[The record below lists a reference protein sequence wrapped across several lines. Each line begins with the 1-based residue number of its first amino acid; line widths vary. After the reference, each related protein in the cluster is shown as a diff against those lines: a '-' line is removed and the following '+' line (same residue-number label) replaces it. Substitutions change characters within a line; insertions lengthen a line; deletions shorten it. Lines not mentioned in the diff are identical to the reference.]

1 MADNVV
7 KKVLQRETNAV
18 VPCTYFR
25 TFFREKKNNSNGC
38 VTRGGRKALACF
50 ASILLPKQLLFEIT
64 LLHQ

>member
-1 MADNVV
+1 MADDVV

-25 TFFREKKNNSNGC
+25 TFFRKKKKDNSNGC

-50 ASILLPKQLLFEIT
+50 GSILLPKQL
-64 LLHQ
+64 